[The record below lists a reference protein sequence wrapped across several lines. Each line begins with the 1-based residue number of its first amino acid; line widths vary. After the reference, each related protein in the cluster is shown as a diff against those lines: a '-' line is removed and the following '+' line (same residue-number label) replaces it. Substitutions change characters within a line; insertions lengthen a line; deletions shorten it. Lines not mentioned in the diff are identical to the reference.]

1 MALTRHLAG
10 RSIQE
15 AIVAI
20 ATAPRQREELER
32 LVQDRWDT
40 ISIGIDGYDGSD
52 TNSDLIAA
60 WMTRTRTILGR
71 MIHGVQGG
79 ATGDEYSLLSTVED
93 RLIGELKAAAT
104 DLAITVETRRDAA

>member
-1 MALTRHLAG
+1 
-10 RSIQE
+10 
-15 AIVAI
+15 
-20 ATAPRQREELER
+20 
-32 LVQDRWDT
+32 
-40 ISIGIDGYDGSD
+40 
-52 TNSDLIAA
+52 
-60 WMTRTRTILGR
+60 